1 MALHFVAANIRR
13 MLWVCALG
21 ALVGCSSFN
30 WRRMVY
36 DSAEQYGCQQHNSGR
51 MDQAQRDA
59 SCTNPQDPG
68 HVSYDDYR
76 AARKAAGAED
86 E

>member
-1 MALHFVAANIRR
+1 MGMHFIASTTRHILFIGTLVALA
-13 MLWVCALG
+13 
-21 ALVGCSSFN
+21 GCSNFN

-59 SCTNPQDPG
+59 SCANPQDPG

-76 AARKAAGAED
+76 AARRAAGVED

>member
-1 MALHFVAANIRR
+1 MRMHFIASTSRKLLVVSV
-13 MLWVCALG
+13 LCAL
-21 ALVGCSSFN
+21 AGCSNFN

-36 DSAEQYGCQQHNSGR
+36 ESAEQYGCQQHNSGR
-51 MDQAQRDA
+51 ADRAQRDA
-59 SCTNPQDPG
+59 SCSDPRDPG

-76 AARKAAGAED
+76 EARRAAGADD